1 MSEMQTGIIKE
12 LRKQI
17 AEFEAEIAELAA
29 EKAQAIEHSL
39 SLQRQVYELERKL
52 EKGDE

>member
-1 MSEMQTGIIKE
+1 MSQIPALESDIKAARE
-12 LRKQI
+12 Y
-17 AEFEAEIAELAA
+17 IAELEA

-52 EKGDE
+52 EKGNE